1 MIQLRPYEPRDA
13 YTIISWIS
21 DEVAFRKWCAD
32 RYKTYPITADD
43 MNRQYDA
50 ADHDRFFP
58 MTAYDENGIVGHL
71 ILRYTDEEMH
81 TLRFGFIIIDNKRR
95 GRGVGRQMLRLAIRY
110 AFEEMK
116 ADKITLGVFEN
127 NPSAYRCYRSVGF
140 RESETD
146 KAEYY
151 RVFDEE
157 WKCLEMEL
165 WRTS

>member
-1 MIQLRPYEPRDA
+1 MIQLRPYEPCDA
-13 YTIISWIS
+13 DTIISWIG

-32 RYKTYPITADD
+32 RYETYPITADD

-71 ILRYTDEEMH
+71 ILRYTDEEKQI
-81 TLRFGFIIIDNKRR
+81 LRFGFIIIDSKRR
-95 GRGVGRQMLRLAIRY
+95 GRGVGKQMLGSAIRY
-110 AFEEMK
+110 AFECLGAE
-116 ADKITLGVFEN
+116 KITLGVFEN

-146 KAEYY
+146 KAEYCHFY
-151 RVFDEE
+151 DEE
-157 WKCLEMEL
+157 WKRLEMEL

>member
-13 YTIISWIS
+13 DTIISWIG
-21 DEVAFRKWCAD
+21 DEVAVRKWCAD
-32 RYKTYPITADD
+32 RYETYPITGDD
-43 MNRQYDA
+43 MNRQYNT

-71 ILRYTDEEMH
+71 ILRYTDEEKH
-81 TLRFGFIIIDNKRR
+81 ILRFGFIIIDGKKR
-95 GRGVGRQMLRLAIRY
+95 GRGVGRQMLISAIRY
-110 AFEEMK
+110 AFECLGAE
-116 ADKITLGVFEN
+116 KITLGVFEN
-127 NPSAYRCYRSVGF
+127 NSSAYRCYRSVGF
-140 RESETD
+140 REIETD

-151 RVFDEE
+151 HFYDEE